1 MKTITLTKP
10 WTYHTIPLTIDYPAG
25 TFEVMDAVH
34 DAAVKAGVHVSEQGK
49 EHGDGT
55 ATARPARASRKA
67 KS

>member
-1 MKTITLTKP
+1 MKTITLTRP

-25 TFEVMDAVH
+25 TFEVADAVH
-34 DAAVKAGVHVSEQGK
+34 EAAVKAGVHEQEK

-55 ATARPARASRKA
+55 ATARPARTSRKA